1 MARSGIVVV
10 LLAGMLAA
18 GSARAQAGAD
28 LEKAKGCPACHAATA
43 TRIGPSYKEIASRHR
58 NDPATVEKLTAM
70 LKEGKVH
77 PRAAASD
84 AELRAIVTFV
94 LSTR

>member
-1 MARSGIVVV
+1 MTRFAIAVA
-10 LLAGMLAA
+10 LLAGMVVA

-58 NDPATVEKLTAM
+58 NDPATVEKLVAM

-77 PRAAASD
+77 PRASGSD
-84 AELRAIVTFV
+84 AELRSIVTFV